1 MLVPEHMD
9 SGSRNQRLYET
20 LKGMGLFVVPIPDA
34 NDPSRIAQIMVSAE
48 LPPPGEQT
56 TETGVH
62 RALQGTKVG
71 DVVDPSKGRGMNVVD
86 FPSVVR

>member
-9 SGSRNQRLYET
+9 SGSRNERLYET
-20 LKGMGLFVVPIPDA
+20 LKGMGLCVVPIPDA

-62 RALQGTKVG
+62 RAMQGTKVRK
-71 DVVDPSKGRGMNVVD
+71 VVDSAERRGMNVVD
-86 FPSVVR
+86 FPSVLR